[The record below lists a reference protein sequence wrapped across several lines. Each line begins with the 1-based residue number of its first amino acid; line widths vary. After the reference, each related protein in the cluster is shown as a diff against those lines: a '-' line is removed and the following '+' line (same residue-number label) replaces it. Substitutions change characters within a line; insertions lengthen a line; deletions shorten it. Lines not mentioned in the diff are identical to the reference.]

1 MARQSFTSIGAL
13 LLALVSS
20 VAAQAPGYESPQV
33 YPSRTMRFP
42 LVSCIVLTN
51 IANIT
56 GVGGWQAA
64 LSRAQSFLDQL
75 TIEEKYG
82 IVTGTAG

>member
-1 MARQSFTSIGAL
+1 MARQSFASIGAL
-13 LLALVSS
+13 LLTLISS

-33 YPSRTMRFP
+33 YPSPNT
-42 LVSCIVLTN
+42 
-51 IANIT
+51 T
-56 GVGGWQAA
+56 GLGGWEAA

-82 IVTGTAG
+82 IVTGTAGWDHLSGMI